1 MEFNENGFGNKRPPR
16 RKKVHWD
23 RVIAAFLIFLLIT
36 YLLIKAVGAL
46 IRAGKDSSSS
56 KAEVSAAQ
64 QSSVTESQT
73 SSSEP
78 EIYGNYNITVCVD
91 PGHGDYDSG
100 TVNADQTR
108 LEKDDNLRISLR
120 LRDYLKKY
128 GVNVV
133 MTRETDTFLEL
144 EDRTDI
150 ANDQKCDFFICMHR
164 NAYTG
169 DMKGVEIWVNNAEP
183 KEDTALAK
191 NILDGLEKVGI
202 SNNRGVCYGY
212 VGEPEINYHVNIYTY
227 MPSCL
232 IELGFLTDDTDN
244 KDFDAHMDEYAKA
257 IAQAVVK
264 TAVELGVT
272 DKNGNRLI
280 DGPFFTDD
288 KKLATDAQA
297 KKPQSAAKPYNTQ
310 ENEY

>member
-1 MEFNENGFGNKRPPR
+1 MDNNENSNRPVR
-16 RKKVHWD
+16 RKKILWG
-23 RVIAAFLIFLLIT
+23 RVAAAAVVVILVFI
-36 YLLIKAVGAL
+36 LLIKAAGAL
-46 IRAGKDSSSS
+46 IRAGKSSSSS
-56 KAEVSAAQ
+56 KADTA
-64 QSSVTESQT
+64 QSSKAASAVTEQ

-78 EIYGNYNITVCVD
+78 ENKVKYELTVCID

-100 TVNADQTR
+100 TVNADKTR
-108 LEKDDNLRISLR
+108 LEKDDNLKISLK
-120 LRDYLKKY
+120 LREYLQNY

-133 MTRETDTFLEL
+133 MTRDSDTFVEL

-150 ANDQKCDFFICMHR
+150 ANNAKCDFFVCMHR
-164 NAYTG
+164 NAYDG
-169 DMKGVEIWVNNAEP
+169 DMKGVEIWVNNAQP

-212 VGEPEINYHVNIYTY
+212 VGQPEINYHVNIYTF

-232 IELGFLTDDTDN
+232 VELGFLTDETDN

-257 IAQAVVK
+257 VADAVVK
-264 TAVELGVT
+264 TCVELGIT
-272 DKNGNRLI
+272 DKDGKRLI
-280 DGPFFTDD
+280 NGPFFTDD
-288 KKLATDAQA
+288 KKLAADAQA
-297 KKPQSAAKPYNTQ
+297 KKPQTVSKPYNTQ